1 MGGFAHLDSQCVSPM
16 IDDPISHPVM
26 DFLPLVT
33 LAGRTFFVEHG
44 ETLRTHAAETIQ
56 AEALVD
62 LTAEPV
68 SKKPPQCWRRALPGN
83 AGVGP
88 DDLAQGRIG
97 EIVDGARPL
106 CGCRGLAQHRG
117 TLQGGNGEF
126 GMWLVERVVDDA
138 PTEGKAAISQCG
150 PAFDEQMDGLET
162 YIWTSLTSRGNVR
175 TSRAPTLG
183 DFWPRDR
190 GVEGSRC
197 SLRMTTNE
205 PNGVSNQ

>member
-1 MGGFAHLDSQCVSPM
+1 MRPRRSRPKLWWISTPRPSARSRPSAGGVHGPARAIPDRVLK
-16 IDDPISHPVM
+16 
-26 DFLPLVT
+26 LPLV
-33 LAGRTFFVEHG
+33 GQR
-44 ETLRTHAAETIQ
+44 R
-56 AEALVD
+56 
-62 LTAEPV
+62 
-68 SKKPPQCWRRALPGN
+68 RRALPGN

-106 CGCRGLAQHRG
+106 CGCRGLAQRRG
-117 TLQGGNGEF
+117 TLPDGSGEF
-126 GMWLVERVVDDA
+126 GMWLIERVVDDA

-162 YIWTSLTSRGNVR
+162 YIWTSLTSRGDVR

-197 SLRMTTNE
+197 SLRMKTND
-205 PNGVSNQ
+205 PNGVSYQ